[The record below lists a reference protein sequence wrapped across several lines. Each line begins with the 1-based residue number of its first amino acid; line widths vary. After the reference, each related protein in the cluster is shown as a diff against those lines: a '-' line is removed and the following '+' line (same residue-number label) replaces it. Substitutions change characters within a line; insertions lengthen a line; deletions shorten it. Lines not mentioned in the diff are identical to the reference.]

1 MKKLGEK
8 NIRGQSQISFGVIF
22 SVLLIIVFVAFAIY
36 GITIF
41 LNTQVKAQIGLFKTD
56 LQGDIDSRYLSTQ
69 GSTPVT
75 YSIPKK
81 IKQVCFVDDTYEN
94 MRFTPEGFDGYLL
107 EHVDLTKTT
116 LSSHTRPK
124 SLCIDTANGKITM
137 TLKNDYN
144 SPLVTII
151 K

>member
-1 MKKLGEK
+1 MNKRGERNAK
-8 NIRGQSQISFGVIF
+8 GQTQISFGVIF
-22 SVLLIIVFVAFAIY
+22 SVLLIIVFIAFAIY

-56 LQGDIDSRYLSTQ
+56 LQKDIDSRYLSTQ

-81 IKQVCFVDDTYEN
+81 VKQVCFVDDTYAN
-94 MRFTPEGFDGYLL
+94 MRFTPEGFDEYLL

-116 LSSHTRPK
+116 LGSHTRPK
-124 SLCIDTANGKITM
+124 SLCIDIVNGKVSM
-137 TLKNDYN
+137 TLKKDYN
-144 SPLVTII
+144 ELLVTII